1 MVMHQNGTWKR
12 KKPKPGVK
20 SQNPDQFRNKAV
32 RLDPHV
38 CMYTYMLFNLTIWTQ
53 LDQIFN
59 VCNLKLESPYV
70 QGQTMRQFQFHTRIT
85 SLEGPLQTGPA
96 YRDPTSIC
104 FFLGRDM
111 VLPHFIIHYCLCL
124 WTYQWTRLLRAA
136 AFPMLRNC
144 PPSNRVIK
152 FQSRS
157 ANVIYSWTD
166 IFTSFI
172 FLCIIPLGS
181 SLGPLHCI
189 INSCCDFTVQHC
201 YYIYGITS
209 IMMPKM
215 RHLLSFWI
223 YI

>member
-1 MVMHQNGTWKR
+1 MG
-12 KKPKPGVK
+12 
-20 SQNPDQFRNKAV
+20 
-32 RLDPHV
+32 
-38 CMYTYMLFNLTIWTQ
+38 
-53 LDQIFN
+53 
-59 VCNLKLESPYV
+59 
-70 QGQTMRQFQFHTRIT
+70 QGQTMRQFQFHTRII
-85 SLEGPLQTGPA
+85 SLKGPLQTGPA

-104 FFLGRDM
+104 FFLGRDT

-152 FQSRS
+152 FESCS
-157 ANVIYSWTD
+157 ANVIYPWTD

-172 FLCIIPLGS
+172 FLCIIPLWS

-189 INSCCDFTVQHC
+189 INSSCDFTVQHC

-215 RHLLSFWI
+215 WHLMSFWI
-223 YI
+223 